1 MRCTAQPSLRRFALL
16 MKLAAAR
23 TFALS
28 LPEAA
33 EMPHFVMT
41 SFRVRGKIF
50 ATATPDEQFLHVFV
64 SEAER
69 KAAVKAE
76 SGCCADLHWGKNI
89 VGVRVTLARAKAGMV
104 KEMLRSAWL
113 LKAPKSLRGE

>member
-1 MRCTAQPSLRRFALL
+1 MKLEAVRAFAL
-16 MKLAAAR
+16 A
-23 TFALS
+23 

-33 EMPHFVMT
+33 EEPHFVMT

-76 SGCCADLHWGKNI
+76 PGCCADLHWGKKI
-89 VGVRVTLARAKAGMV
+89 VGVRVTLARAKSGMV
-104 KEMLRSAWL
+104 KEMLRSAWS